1 VNRPAPRCIRQMRI
15 AHPFLS
21 FALVFLSSI
30 FTGGDSNIFSLTQ
43 STWGKQMLRAAG
55 VDPDELKME

>member
-1 VNRPAPRCIRQMRI
+1 MRI